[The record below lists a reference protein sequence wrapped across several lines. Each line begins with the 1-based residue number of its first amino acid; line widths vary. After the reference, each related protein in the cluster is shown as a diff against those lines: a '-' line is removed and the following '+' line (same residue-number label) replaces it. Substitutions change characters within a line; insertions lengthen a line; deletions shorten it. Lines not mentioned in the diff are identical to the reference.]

1 MKTICFINH
10 KGGVGKTTLSFNY
23 AHYLS
28 TKSKVLFLDL
38 DPQMAASFLFDSFD
52 DKAYVGRIF
61 RDEIISPAIPAKNI
75 HLLNSGKHLRL
86 LEIKSLLNSRPA
98 RAHLLK
104 KYLTKVQHKYD
115 FCIIDTAPNIDVLI
129 DSTISNSDH
138 CIIPIQSEILPIL
151 GLEAIKELIE
161 EVNIAGNKDIKY
173 SIMINMFS
181 KNTKIQNKVLKE
193 IREEYPNM
201 ILKNN
206 IRRSIAVV
214 EAQVKKLPIFKL
226 KKDVAGDFIKVF
238 KELNSKI
245 VK

>member
-28 TKSKVLFLDL
+28 AKSKVLFLDL

-52 DKAYVGRIF
+52 DKAFVGRIF
-61 RDEIISPAIPAKNI
+61 RNELVTPTVLTKNI
-75 HLLNSGKHLRL
+75 HFLNSGKNLRL

-104 KYLTKVQHKYD
+104 KYLAKIQSKYD
-115 FCIIDTAPNIDVLI
+115 YCIIDTAPHIDTLI
-129 DSTISNSDH
+129 DSTIGNSDY

-151 GLEAIKELIE
+151 GLEAIDKLIE
-161 EVNIAGNKDIKY
+161 EVNMAGNSEIKY

-181 KNTKIQNKVLKE
+181 KNTKLQNKVLKDLTE
-193 IREEYPNM
+193 QFPDM
-201 ILKNN
+201 VLKNK

-214 EAQVKKLPIFKL
+214 EAQDKKLPIFKL